1 MVIGE
6 DTNNYLTFDTTDGN
20 EKLITGGSISGIDG
34 ITLIS
39 SARIGDINITGN
51 VISNAIATDIDF
63 SGDNLT
69 NIGTIGTTAL
79 DLNSGDIT
87 NVDGI
92 VLNTLSVN
100 GSTMA
105 FNLTSGQSIALVIGT
120 TGNEYLTFDTDNQ
133 KLIINKAVE
142 LDGSAISGSNCIITG
157 NVISNAA
164 SGASTGINF
173 NANNLTNIGTISAT
187 GFNLNNND
195 VTNVGDTSLNSI
207 TADGADINININSG
221 SFKVNTD
228 TLVVNNSTGVS
239 IAGDLDVV
247 GAVTINGDTG
257 TVLKIITSV
266 NGVLLLWF
274 LFMIRQTLK

>member
-69 NIGTIGTTAL
+69 NIGTIGTIAL

-157 NVISNAA
+157 NVISNAV